1 MSPIRRGEKL
11 PIYNRIGVLRAER
24 QMSRADLAALVGIN
38 VQSVG
43 ALERGDN
50 YPSLDLAFRICDVF
64 DLPVEAV
71 FSRTEF
77 GAMSAELYRRR
88 TPTSDGAGP
97 EAVAPDTAGQT
108 TNHGGDR

>member
-24 QMSRADLAALVGIN
+24 QMSRAELANLVGIN

-71 FSRTEF
+71 FSRTPF
-77 GAMSAELYRRR
+77 GAMSAELYRRD
-88 TPTSDGAGP
+88 TQKAANGSPTN
-97 EAVAPDTAGQT
+97 DT
-108 TNHGGDR
+108 GGES